1 MPFIL
6 NEDKALKAA
15 LSGITVSDS
24 GNSARPVGV
33 WFGQPDPEIRFQS
46 YPYITIDLI
55 NVTIDSEREM
65 RGEWYFTPGEHKY
78 SPEGTVDGQEY
89 RSSLPIPVYLD
100 YQITT
105 YARQPR
111 HDRQIIYE
119 LTKQTRIPFRFGGLV
134 IPEDRSIRRLD
145 LIGFAKRDTTE
156 QDKRLFRN
164 VYTVRIS
171 SELFQKEFADV
182 YKVTQNPNIDIQY
195 TATPFETITL

>member
-24 GNSARPVGV
+24 GNATRPVGV
-33 WFGQPDPEIRFQS
+33 WFGQPDAEIRFQA

-55 NVTIDSEREM
+55 NVAIDPEREH
-65 RGEWYFTPGEHKY
+65 RGEWYFKPGPGKY
-78 SPEGTVDGQEY
+78 SPEGTIDDKDH
-89 RSSLPIPVYLD
+89 RSSLPIPVNLD

-111 HDRQIIYE
+111 HDRQLMYE
-119 LTKQTRIPFRFGGLV
+119 LSKYNRIPFRFGGLE
-134 IPEDRSIRRLD
+134 IPEDRSVRRLD
-145 LIGFAKRDTTE
+145 LIGFTKRDTTE

-164 VYTVRIS
+164 IYTVRIS
-171 SELFQKEFADV
+171 SELFQREFADV
-182 YKVTQNPNIDIQY
+182 YKVTQNPNIDISY
-195 TATPFETITL
+195 TATPFETIQI

>member
-1 MPFIL
+1 
-6 NEDKALKAA
+6 
-15 LSGITVSDS
+15 
-24 GNSARPVGV
+24 
-33 WFGQPDPEIRFQS
+33 
-46 YPYITIDLI
+46 
-55 NVTIDSEREM
+55 
-65 RGEWYFTPGEHKY
+65 
-78 SPEGTVDGQEY
+78 VDGQEY

-119 LTKQTRIPFRFGGLV
+119 LTKPTRIPFRFGGLV

>member
-24 GNSARPVGV
+24 GNPTRPVGV

-55 NVTIDSEREM
+55 NMTIDSEREM
-65 RGEWYFTPGEHKY
+65 RGEWYFKPGEDKY
-78 SPEGTVDGQEY
+78 SPEGTVDGQDY

-100 YQITT
+100 YQVTT

-111 HDRQIIYE
+111 HDRQIMYE
-119 LTKQTRIPFRFGGLV
+119 LSKTSRIPFRFGGLV
-134 IPEDRSIRRLD
+134 IPEDRSIRRMD

-171 SELFQKEFADV
+171 SEIFQKEFADV
-182 YKVTQNPNIDIQY
+182 YKVTQNPNIDITY
-195 TATPFETITL
+195 TATPFETIQL